1 MKTAFVTGGSGYVG
15 RNLIRHLVSQGVAV
29 RALGRSDA
37 SRRAVAAVGATPIAG
52 DLDNRAALVDGC
64 TQVDCVFHA
73 AAKVDEWGPPEEFER
88 INVRGTRNVLRACEE
103 TGASRLVHISTEAVL
118 AGTGPLVNVDE
129 TSPIPARFAGEYS
142 RTKALAE
149 RELAAARNTRVVI
162 VRPRFVWGGDDTT
175 LIPAFAEAVRDGRF
189 SWIGPGTHQTST
201 CHIDNLIH
209 ALWLA
214 GSHPTAH
221 GCYFVTDGDPIAF
234 REFLT
239 EMMATQNIALPNKS
253 VPRWLAGIVAGS
265 SEWAW
270 RTFDRE
276 GKPPVT
282 RMVVTLLG
290 GEVTVND
297 SKIRREL
304 GYAETTSRSAGLQAL
319 RARHLE
325 QAGL

>member
-15 RNLIRHLVSQGVAV
+15 RNLIRHLVAEGVAV
-29 RALGRSDA
+29 RALARSESA
-37 SRRAVAAVGATPIAG
+37 SRAVREVGATPIAG
-52 DLDNRAALVDGC
+52 DLDTHEALVKGC
-64 TQVDCVFHA
+64 TQVDCVVHA
-73 AAKVDEWGPPEEFER
+73 AAKVGEWGAPEEFER
-88 INVRGTRNVLRACEE
+88 INVRGTRNVLQACEQ
-103 TGASRLVHISTEAVL
+103 TQVPRLVHVSTEAVL
-118 AGTGPLVNVDE
+118 AGTGPLVDVDE
-129 TSPIPARFAGEYS
+129 ATTIPTSFSGEYS

-175 LIPAFAEAVRDGRF
+175 LIPAFAESVRDGRF
-189 SWIGPGTHQTST
+189 AWIGSGEHTTST
-201 CHIDNLIH
+201 CHVDNLVR

-214 GSHPTAH
+214 AVHPAANGT
-221 GCYFVTDGDPIAF
+221 YFVTDGEPIVF

-239 EMMATQNIALPNKS
+239 EMMATQNVALPSKS
-253 VPRWLAGIVAGS
+253 VPRWLAAIVARS

-304 GYAETTSRSAGLQAL
+304 GYSATRTRAEGMQAL